1 MRETPLHRLAPARR
15 PAPLLREAR
24 SAARHALGAAGGVAT
39 GAVLAAVSALRRAKP
54 VHPHGE
60 SFLATFSV
68 APEPSAPSA
77 ARLLSM
83 PGEHRAVARFSRS
96 LGLPRPLPDLLG
108 MSIRVLDAYGR
119 GSHQDLLLVT
129 AGHHPLLHHVFLPA
143 VDTQQRPYTSALPYR
158 IGGRLFVVGA
168 LPDPRSPRP
177 AGEDEFARLRAAA
190 ATGELRFRI
199 ALAPVG
205 RRFRPVAELRIGA
218 PLPGTLEGL
227 RYSPWNTGG
236 GLQPAGVLNQMR
248 RYAYPMSQ
256 WTWRRALRG
265 GRALQGAADRAVAQI
280 TAPAVEDGESGG
292 ASSARHA
299 G

>member
-1 MRETPLHRLAPARR
+1 
-15 PAPLLREAR
+15 
-24 SAARHALGAAGGVAT
+24 VAT

-60 SFLATFSV
+60 SFLAAFAV
-68 APEPSAPSA
+68 AAEPSAPPA
-77 ARLLSM
+77 ARLLRT
-83 PGEHRAVARFSRS
+83 PGEHRAVVRFSRS

-108 MSIRVLDAYGR
+108 MSIRVLDAYGA
-119 GSHQDLLLVT
+119 GCHQDLLLVSS
-129 AGHHPLLHHVFLPA
+129 GHHPLLHHVFLPA
-143 VDTQQRPYTSALPYR
+143 SDMQQRPYTSALPYR
-158 IGGRLFVVGA
+158 IAERLFVVGA

-177 AGEDEFARLRAAA
+177 AGEDEFVRLRAAA

-205 RRFRPVAELRIGA
+205 RRFRPVAELRIGS
-218 PLPGTLEGL
+218 PLSGAVEGL

-256 WTWRRALRG
+256 ATWRRALRG
-265 GRALQGAADRAVAQI
+265 GRALQGAADQTVAQV
-280 TAPAVEDGESGG
+280 TAPTVEAGEPGD
-292 ASSARHA
+292 ASSAGHA